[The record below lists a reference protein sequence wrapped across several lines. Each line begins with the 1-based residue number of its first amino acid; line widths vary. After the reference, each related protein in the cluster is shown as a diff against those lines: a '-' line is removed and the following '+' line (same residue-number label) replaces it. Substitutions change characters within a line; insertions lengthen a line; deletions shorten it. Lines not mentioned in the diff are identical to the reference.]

1 MNSIAKRVVVKE
13 EIKFARGDF
22 LFFQETE
29 MEDIDYRVINS
40 LYVFPNANF
49 VFCPSRGLSRG
60 ILLVWNSD
68 LWQQLDV
75 HVVVVVFF
83 FCFIKDAQRNVEWVA
98 SFIY

>member
-1 MNSIAKRVVVKE
+1 MNSIAKRVLVKE

-49 VFCPSRGLSRG
+49 VFRPSRGLSRG

-68 LWQQLDV
+68 LLQ
-75 HVVVVVFF
+75 
-83 FCFIKDAQRNVEWVA
+83 
-98 SFIY
+98 